1 MYNFELKK
9 KKKKKKKQP
18 NDLINNFTRDTLV
31 KLCQYR
37 FIVISID
44 F

>member
-1 MYNFELKK
+1 MYNFKVTKK
-9 KKKKKKKQP
+9 KKKL

-31 KLCQYR
+31 KLCQYH